1 MPNYRKIVKT
11 VHEKL
16 KETGLKWGEW
26 RNTEGGHSEVG
37 GACDD
42 EYAKCVQHYCPDGKL
57 VALTVPRSY
66 LINYK
71 VTYYRK
77 LF

>member
-1 MPNYRKIVKT
+1 MTKS
-11 VHEKL
+11 
-16 KETGLKWGEW
+16 
-26 RNTEGGHSEVG
+26 EGGHSEVG

-57 VALTVPRSY
+57 IILTVSRSY
-66 LINYK
+66 LIKYK